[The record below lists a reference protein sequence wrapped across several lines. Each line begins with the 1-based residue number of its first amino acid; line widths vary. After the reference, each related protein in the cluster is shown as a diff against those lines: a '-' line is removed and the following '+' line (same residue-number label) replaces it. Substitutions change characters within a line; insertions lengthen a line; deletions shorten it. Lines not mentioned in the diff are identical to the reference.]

1 MRARFVR
8 GEDPRK
14 MMDIGPVFLEK
25 EKIRSID
32 WGFKEDYLEDIL
44 TKDYGFEEYMGFH
57 VFTYPVIFSSGK
69 IQWFAT
75 THRFE
80 TPGIRGFSFISSS
93 TGKAAST
100 KESATKDLKAK
111 IRKKLRDES

>member
-14 MMDIGPVFLEK
+14 MMDIGPSFLEK
-25 EKIRSID
+25 EKIRSIN
-32 WGFKEDYLEDIL
+32 WGMTEDFLEEIL
-44 TKDYGFEEYMGFH
+44 NRDYGFEEYMGFNIL
-57 VFTYPVIFSSGK
+57 TYPFIFSSGK
-69 IQWFAT
+69 IEWFAT

-80 TPGIRGFSFISSS
+80 TPGRRGFSFLSSS
-93 TGKAAST
+93 TGKTAQS